1 MLGLNHELNGIYRY
15 MADTKLAQRL
25 AEIIE
30 MLYAGQSLCSNSL
43 AEHFSV
49 SARTIRRDF
58 SERLSFLN
66 IVSTPQGWKLD
77 SALKFGKQNKALLDK
92 FAKISGAAELLPY
105 FDESIIKSLLDID
118 SSSPYLIKRSEF
130 ETQEA
135 SLAKQKYIKL
145 EKAILNKSEVSFNY
159 NNKYYPNIAPYK
171 LVHFDGF
178 WYLAGTDNKRLK
190 AFHVAHIKG
199 LGVLN
204 SNFLPEQDIEQEI
217 FNTETIWFGEEKLKV
232 TLKISAEIA
241 QYFVR
246 KKFFPEQEKV
256 NREKDN
262 SLTITTSVVNERQL
276 FPLVMRWIPHIHI
289 IEPAYLQE
297 KLNNQLI
304 TYTY

>member
-1 MLGLNHELNGIYRY
+1 

-77 SALKFGKQNKALLDK
+77 NSINFGKQNKDLLDK
-92 FAKISGAAELLPY
+92 FAQKIGIAELLPY
-105 FDESIIKSLLDID
+105 FDESIVKTLLDID
-118 SSSPYLIKRSEF
+118 SSSPYLIKQSEF

-145 EKAILNKSEVSFNY
+145 EKAILNRNEVSFSY
-159 NNKYYPNIAPYK
+159 NNKIYSNIAPYK

-178 WYLAGTDNKRLK
+178 WYLAGTDNAKLK
-190 AFHVAHIKG
+190 AFHVAHIKA

-204 SNFLPEQDIEQEI
+204 STFHPKIDIEQEI
-217 FNTETIWFGEEKLKV
+217 INAETIWFGEEKLKV
-232 TLKISAEIA
+232 TLKISGEVS

-246 KKFFPEQEKV
+246 KKFFPEQEQVK
-256 NREKDN
+256 REKDN
-262 SLTITTSVVNERQL
+262 SLTITTNVVNERQL
-276 FPLVMRWIPHIHI
+276 FPLIMRWIPHIEI
-289 IEPAYLQE
+289 IEPRVMR
-297 KLNNQLI
+297 KQLVEQLKFYI
-304 TYTY
+304 N